1 MLTDLEEARSGY
13 SMVWASDA
21 AVDMNIS
28 IDNLR
33 FASATLPTNITTTV
47 NSKSLTFSGTSM
59 HLINKI
65 IFPGDIEVSSAAFT
79 SQTAN
84 AVEVALP
91 AGIPEGLGAAKVVYS
106 GGEIITDNLYYG
118 SLEEVADTNYV
129 FFDFNGNGKDVFT
142 YGSEIEDMTSSTETS
157 HDDTFF
163 FDANY
168 SFPGSWSWGAGYL
181 FGKSDNEGNPL
192 FFEGIDPST
201 DTVKFDV
208 YIKDGLPEG
217 LLKVGL
223 GSGYYYV
230 WDITSIAPSEGL
242 KTAGWIT
249 KTCPISE
256 FIQDGTGNV
265 LTNLEEAR
273 SSYSMVWTSNG
284 AVDVNIAID
293 NLRFVS
299 SSGSLSTKNL
309 FLNNIVL
316 YPNPFSNTI
325 IINATQQVE
334 KIAKIEI
341 FNTNGVLVNTT
352 VTNTDITSVDTS
364 NLAKGIYF
372 VRLSSDNGNHIV
384 KKMIKN

>member
-1 MLTDLEEARSGY
+1 M
-13 SMVWASDA
+13 
-21 AVDMNIS
+21 
-28 IDNLR
+28 
-33 FASATLPTNITTTV
+33 
-47 NSKSLTFSGTSM
+47 
-59 HLINKI
+59 
-65 IFPGDIEVSSAAFT
+65 
-79 SQTAN
+79 
-84 AVEVALP
+84 
-91 AGIPEGLGAAKVVYS
+91 
-106 GGEIITDNLYYG
+106 
-118 SLEEVADTNYV
+118 
-129 FFDFNGNGKDVFT
+129 
-142 YGSEIEDMTSSTETS
+142 
-157 HDDTFF
+157 
-163 FDANY
+163 
-168 SFPGSWSWGAGYL
+168 
-181 FGKSDNEGNPL
+181 FGKNDNEGNPL